1 MKKNH
6 CHQTLAQTLVDNLN
20 QIRTQLV
27 QLDAQTLARQCGF
40 LKRKPRKISMTNF
53 LLALVAL
60 SAEAVLSLERIAGVI
75 GLVAKVTYTKQA
87 LHKRLTGQIEQFL
100 AQVAT
105 AIFGQLSESEHT
117 QGLFGQ
123 FRRVLLHDSTVE
135 ALPSRLARLFPG
147 SGNQRHKPSA
157 SLRIQFVTD
166 LRSASL
172 VQCSLSAFTH
182 NDQAAAPDILSVAR
196 AGDLILRDLG
206 YFACAVLA
214 ALILRGAYF
223 LSRYKHGVGVRDL
236 SGQPLDLEWEL
247 RTCGRVDREVLLGAE
262 QTRVRLVALPVPE
275 AVANERRRKARANRD
290 GRKHPSR
297 EHLFLMGWNLFVT
310 NVSRRV
316 WPAKALAPLYRLRW
330 RIEMIFKAW
339 KSHLNLREFNAR
351 SANLVRLSVMTK
363 LLFCVLVYRF
373 CNTIELL
380 GDGQRHVSL
389 LRLARIIGQC
399 ACLLAASVLQITPE
413 QWLDYQL
420 THHMYYEQRKDRK
433 NFFELLAQLDASL
446 G

>member
-1 MKKNH
+1 MKKAIG
-6 CHQTLAQTLVDNLN
+6 HQTLAQTLADNLH

-40 LKRKPRKISMTNF
+40 LKRKARKISMTDF

-60 SAEAVLSLERIAGVI
+60 SAEAVLSLERIAAVI
-75 GLVAKVTYTKQA
+75 GLVARVSYTKQA
-87 LHKRLTGQIEQFL
+87 LHKRLTAPIEKLL

-105 AIFGQLSESEHT
+105 VLFGQLS
-117 QGLFGQ
+117 QGLRTQDLFNP

-135 ALPSRLARLFPG
+135 ALPARLALLFPG
-147 SGNQRHKPSA
+147 SGNQSHTPSA

-166 LRSASL
+166 LRRASL
-172 VQCSLSAFTH
+172 VQCSLSAYTR
-182 NDQAAAPDILSVAR
+182 NDQAAAPDILAVAQ

-206 YFACAVLA
+206 YFACAVLT
-214 ALILRGAYF
+214 ALGLRGAYF

-236 SGQPLDLEWEL
+236 AGQPLDLEGEL
-247 RTCGRVDREVLLGAE
+247 RTYDRLDREVLLGVE
-262 QTRVRLVALPVPE
+262 QMRVRLVALPVPE
-275 AVANERRRKARANRD
+275 SVANARRRKALAPRD
-290 GRKHPSR
+290 SRKHPSR
-297 EHLFLMGWNLFVT
+297 THLFLMGWNLFVT
-310 NVSRRV
+310 NVGRSL
-316 WPAKALAPLYRLRW
+316 WPAQALAPLYRLRW

-351 SANLVRLSVMTK
+351 SAHLVRLSVMTK
-363 LLFCVLVYRF
+363 LLFCMLVYHF
-373 CNTIELL
+373 CNAIELL

-399 ACLLAASVLQITPE
+399 ACLLAAAVLQITPE

-420 THHMYYEQRKDRK
+420 TQHMYYEQRKDRK
-433 NFFELLAQLDASL
+433 NFFELLAKLNAS
-446 G
+446 